1 MINRIKR
8 IVSTDLVKVSSLT
21 AVSTVI
27 RMLTGFVLVKV
38 IAVVVGPSGLAI
50 LGQLNGFVAIVLVI
64 GTLGINNGI
73 TKYVAE
79 FGESRKREIFIA
91 TAVKLSVSSSLIVG
105 LLLIMFSSLLSNKIL
120 YNEGYSSVF
129 IVFGITLVFYS
140 LNTILL
146 CILNG
151 LKLYKKFVVINIL
164 ASIIGLIFS
173 AFLLYFYG
181 LYGALIGT
189 VTFQSVVFFVTP
201 FFLKDQ
207 PWFKLSILKRK
218 FSNKASKLFLSYSL
232 MTLFSTCVGPGMQ
245 LFVRNFMIGE
255 IGIVNTGLWDSTNKL
270 STAYLAIF
278 TTSLTVYF
286 IPRFSEINDK
296 AEIKREIFKSIKLLA
311 PFLLIMLTG
320 IYFLRGHIIKILFTA
335 EFIKISD
342 IIIYQLIGD
351 FFKVISWLF
360 AFLLLAKAMTTKYI
374 LSELFFNSL
383 LTFLTVYSV
392 QQMGLVGG
400 TIAYMVNYIIFFI
413 FYLIFFLN
421 YVKEK

>member
-1 MINRIKR
+1 
-8 IVSTDLVKVSSLT
+8 
-21 AVSTVI
+21 
-27 RMLTGFVLVKV
+27 MLTGFVLVKV

-73 TKYVAE
+73 TKYLAE

-91 TAVKLSVSSSLIVG
+91 TAVKISISSSLIIG

-120 YNEGYSSVF
+120 YNDGYSSVF
-129 IVFGITLVFYS
+129 VIFGITLVFYS

-151 LKLYKKFVVINIL
+151 LKLYKKFVLINIF

-173 AFLLYFYG
+173 AFLLYIYG

-207 PWFKLSILKRK
+207 PWFKISLLRKK
-218 FSNKASKLFLSYSL
+218 FSNKACKLFLSYSL

-286 IPRFSEINDK
+286 IPRFSEITDK
-296 AEIKREIFKSIKLLA
+296 SEIKREIFKSIKLLA
-311 PFLLIMLTG
+311 PILLIMLGT
-320 IYFLRGHIIKILFTA
+320 IFFLREFIIKTLFTS
-335 EFIKISD
+335 EFEKIGE

-351 FFKVISWLF
+351 FFKVVSWLF
-360 AFLLLAKAMTTKYI
+360 AFLLLAKAMTTKFI

-383 LTFLTVYSV
+383 LTFLTIYLVKKI
-392 QQMGLVGG
+392 GLAGG
-400 TIAYMVNYIIFFI
+400 TLAYMINYIIFFI
-413 FYLIFFLN
+413 FYLLFFLS
-421 YVKEK
+421 YVRKK